1 MGVSLVFENRIRYSI
16 SWKTHNLLM
25 TKKQDLAFL
34 STLTDDQAQRVLN
47 HLLEENP
54 KLIPIAVAFARET
67 LSGIDE
73 HRISDRVCAALSDL
87 DVEDL
92 WQESGKT
99 RYGYVDPHDH
109 SYEMMEGKIDPF
121 LDEMERYQDR
131 GMIDDALA
139 CCRGIIKGIC
149 VYMSEEAGDFAD
161 WAADSDDGL
170 TYDVIERWKT
180 KDNNPDTI
188 AKLEAWRNECL
199 KKKF

>member
-1 MGVSLVFENRIRYSI
+1 
-16 SWKTHNLLM
+16 M
-25 TKKQDLAFL
+25 TKKQDQAFL

-47 HLLEENP
+47 HLLKENP
-54 KLIPIAVAFARET
+54 KLIPVAAALAREF

-73 HRISDRVCAALSDL
+73 DIISDRVCDALSVL

-99 RYGYVDPHDH
+99 RYGYVDPYEH
-109 SYEMMEGKIDPF
+109 SYEMMEGMIEPF

-131 GMIDDALA
+131 EMVDDAFE

-180 KDNNPDTI
+180 NDKNPDTI
-188 AKLEAWRNECL
+188 AKLEAWRKECL